1 MEHLTHNDDGIT
13 HINIYSQ
20 GKTKLGKMLS
30 NFYDSDFIHPQYG
43 KFKTVEGLWY
53 WLRTG
58 KTHIEFRGMSGFKCK
73 EFGRTKSG
81 NSDFVINEKFK
92 KDILIGIETK
102 IQSNRE
108 LLNLF
113 KSSKLPFE
121 HYYVNDD
128 NIKKLPQ
135 YNWIVEG
142 IEEIRKKLN
151 YLSF

>member
-1 MEHLTHNDDGIT
+1 MEEFINNDGIT

-30 NFYDSDFIHPQYG
+30 NFYESDFVHPKYG

-58 KTHIEFRGMSGFKCK
+58 KAHIEFRGMSGFKCK
-73 EFGRTKSG
+73 EFGRTKKN
-81 NSDFVINEKFK
+81 NSDFIIDERFK
-92 KDILIGIETK
+92 KDILIAIEIK
-102 IQSNRE
+102 INSNTE
-108 LLNLF
+108 LLKLF

-121 HYYVNDD
+121 HYYVN
-128 NIKKLPQ
+128 NNVIKKLPQ

-142 IEEIRKKLN
+142 IEKIRKKMN
-151 YLSF
+151 ILSF